1 MIIYL
6 CWLLMV
12 ILWNFGIPDAT
23 PLEDVLMAM
32 LIGFVAYKLKKFIPN
47 PTILKKNKYFGNK
60 K

>member
-32 LIGFVAYKLKKFIPN
+32 LIGFVAYKLKKIIPN

>member
-1 MIIYL
+1 
-6 CWLLMV
+6 MV

-32 LIGFVAYKLKKFIPN
+32 LIGFVAYKLKKFFPN
-47 PTILKKNKYFGNK
+47 PAILKKNKYFGNK

>member
-1 MIIYL
+1 MIVYL
-6 CWLLMV
+6 FWLLMV

-32 LIGFVAYKLKKFIPN
+32 LIGFVAYKLKKIIPN